1 MSCPSLPDLLNTL
14 VDLMRIF
21 VCTGTSENSSV
32 NGSSTIDQ
40 QEAET
45 ALRLVQYQNK
55 ALRDRLR
62 STAAENERLHEMLKE
77 YRTGKVDDG
86 PIVAHQRE
94 ESQESQQTEREMQ
107 SLRDT
112 IVSLEDSMKK
122 KDSIHSEE
130 MKRMSIEFEERVRQL
145 EDTTCPK
152 ELVDGMEVEIQRVMA
167 ERDTLRSRLQ
177 DHMEVKKM
185 SESDVAKEILV
196 KEEELAQARALCA
209 SLEKDLGEVREASV
223 SETASLQEQL
233 RVQSIALE
241 DLTKRLSDEKAAGG
255 EKNTEELAQARAL
268 CVSLEKELGEVREA
282 SVSETASL
290 KEQLRVQSTALE
302 DLTKRLS
309 DEKAAEEEKNTEEL
323 AQARALCASLEKELG
338 EVMEASVSETA
349 SLQEQLRV
357 QSTALEDLTKRLS
370 YEKAAEVGPCNKCAL
385 MDDVILEKKRLAE
398 EVAQAIKRAMTVEAE
413 RDMLRAEAESLDREY
428 KKKISSL
435 EEASAASASTIKDLQ
450 RAEDIQQE
458 KVKELENAL
467 AREREQFETYSKTT
481 EEKFRNLESIIST
494 GSKAMEEVQ
503 RLKTLLSQAEEKLAG
518 METMP
523 ATSQTEDDV
532 PSYNAV
538 MGSTVIELQH
548 KIQELEAA
556 LEESERTHELRDRAS
571 QVLKQEVEDLKRA
584 SKRSDIDVDY
594 LKAVLVKGFSCGEL
608 DSKSPIFDVISRLL
622 HFSPKDVEEAKK
634 PKQDEATIFEILPS
648 FEAIKNLLPAQN

>member
-1 MSCPSLPDLLNTL
+1 M
-14 VDLMRIF
+14 
-21 VCTGTSENSSV
+21 
-32 NGSSTIDQ
+32 
-40 QEAET
+40 
-45 ALRLVQYQNK
+45 
-55 ALRDRLR
+55 
-62 STAAENERLHEMLKE
+62 
-77 YRTGKVDDG
+77 
-86 PIVAHQRE
+86 
-94 ESQESQQTEREMQ
+94 
-107 SLRDT
+107 
-112 IVSLEDSMKK
+112 
-122 KDSIHSEE
+122 
-130 MKRMSIEFEERVRQL
+130 
-145 EDTTCPK
+145 
-152 ELVDGMEVEIQRVMA
+152 
-167 ERDTLRSRLQ
+167 
-177 DHMEVKKM
+177 
-185 SESDVAKEILV
+185 
-196 KEEELAQARALCA
+196 
-209 SLEKDLGEVREASV
+209 
-223 SETASLQEQL
+223 SETASLREQL
-233 RVQSIALE
+233 RVQSAALE
-241 DLTKRLSDEKAAGG
+241 DLTKRLSEEKA
-255 EKNTEELAQARAL
+255 
-268 CVSLEKELGEVREA
+268 S
-282 SVSETASL
+282 
-290 KEQLRVQSTALE
+290 
-302 DLTKRLS
+302 
-309 DEKAAEEEKNTEEL
+309 EEEKNTEEL

-338 EVMEASVSETA
+338 EVREASVSETA

-370 YEKAAEVGPCNKCAL
+370 DEKAAEVGPCNKCAL

-594 LKAVLVKGFSCGEL
+594 LKAVLVKSFSCGEL